1 MVGCRFGSQRRTARF
16 RFIPTDCGFQPL
28 IGRLPQ
34 MSQTRAKG
42 STPLT
47 NEPAHH
53 PLGDAGTTPILA
65 RYDRPMQSGAPTL
78 VIISGA
84 PGSGKTTLARRL
96 AFDLRL
102 PLLVRDELKET
113 LADAMGMPT
122 DLAASA
128 RLGSGAY
135 AALYLVTRRLLEA
148 GNGAVIESNF
158 RRGVSEVELETLV
171 ARADASLIHCT
182 AADSVIEG
190 RYLARHGRGERHA
203 AHLDAQRAT
212 ALTADLAS
220 GTFDPLELAIPTLVV
235 DTTDGWRPT
244 YDEIRDFAAVPRAVR
259 T

>member
-1 MVGCRFGSQRRTARF
+1 
-16 RFIPTDCGFQPL
+16 
-28 IGRLPQ
+28 
-34 MSQTRAKG
+34 
-42 STPLT
+42 
-47 NEPAHH
+47 
-53 PLGDAGTTPILA
+53 
-65 RYDRPMQSGAPTL
+65 MQSSAPTL

-96 AFDLRL
+96 VLDLRL

-135 AALYLVTRRLLEA
+135 AALYLVTQRLLEA
-148 GNGAVIESNF
+148 GIGVVIESNF
-158 RRGVSEVELETLV
+158 RRGVAEVELEPLV
-171 ARADASLIHCT
+171 AWADAGLIHCT
-182 AADSVIEG
+182 AAADVIEA

-203 AHLDAQRAT
+203 AHLDDQRAA
-212 ALTADLAS
+212 ALIADLAS
-220 GTFDPLELAIPTLVV
+220 GTFDPLELAIPTMVV
-235 DTTDGWRPT
+235 DTTDGWRPA